1 MKKKGKISLIIVA
14 VVIIAGIIIVPRI
27 LEDPPWEEKFF
38 KPGERYEW
46 GHLDYMDVI
55 FENESDIYT
64 VNGAW
69 STTNIF
75 HLLHIVL

>member
-1 MKKKGKISLIIVA
+1 A
-14 VVIIAGIIIVPRI
+14 VVIIAGIFIVPRI
-27 LEDPPWEEKFF
+27 LENPPWEENFF
-38 KPGERYEW
+38 DPGERYDL

-75 HLLHIVL
+75 YLLHIVL